1 MNEITA
7 TGDFAKNAIT
17 AAPNSRG
24 TIFSDVNGTLVSL
37 KDGTSFYKE
46 YAVFLAAMQHSGYE
60 VILHSL
66 DSNGNA
72 NLLPLQF
79 MQSGT
84 GVSAEQFEY
93 DGQIVQSKT
102 EDTRN
107 MSGIV
112 AFDDDQESHYANV
125 RYRFDTNDAHTKAGI
140 EKIAAEFEASGRTK
154 IFNFDAAMFAAP
166 VSPAPVLDRSTG
178 PV

>member
-7 TGDFAKNAIT
+7 TGEFAKNAIS
-17 AAPNSRG
+17 AATNSRG
-24 TIFSDVNGTLVSL
+24 TIFSDVNETLVSL

-93 DGQIVQSKT
+93 DGQIVQSKVT
-102 EDTRN
+102 DTTG
-107 MSGIV
+107 MKGIV
-112 AFDDDQESHYANV
+112 AFDDDHKSHRVEVTN
-125 RYRFDTNDAHTKAGI
+125 RFDTNDAHTKAGI

-154 IFNFDAAMFAAP
+154 IFTFDAAMFAAP
-166 VSPAPVLDRSTG
+166 ALPAPVLDKSTG